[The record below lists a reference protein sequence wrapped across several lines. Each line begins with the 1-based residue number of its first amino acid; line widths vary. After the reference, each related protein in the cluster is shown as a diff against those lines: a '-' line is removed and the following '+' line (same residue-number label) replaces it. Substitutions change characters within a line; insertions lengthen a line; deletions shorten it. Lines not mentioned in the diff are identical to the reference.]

1 MPLHTFLPSS
11 TEVLPLPLAVPV
23 VAAMVVSLVV
33 MVRLLPLDAPLF
45 LMTPLLVP
53 IAAGHLRLRVCGSL
67 GDKVRFARGRVRG
80 SLLEN
85 LRATASPLRL
95 SVPVALVEDVRL
107 VSGWCWEVLSPSE
120 ARRHGSQEVVCM
132 RSPDQT
138 WLKKRQERLFRFTAG
153 FFFSH

>member
-11 TEVLPLPLAVPV
+11 TEMLPLPLAVPV

-107 VSGWCWEVLSPSE
+107 VSGWC
-120 ARRHGSQEVVCM
+120 
-132 RSPDQT
+132 
-138 WLKKRQERLFRFTAG
+138 
-153 FFFSH
+153 